1 MPAAFAP
8 VVAWLGANAAAIGA
22 AATVVGT
29 GLQVA
34 SAVRGGTT
42 QPTATPLS
50 EPAAAKT
57 PEVAQREAED
67 KARRQALAAS
77 QRQSTVLTS
86 PMGINSGA
94 RTVLGG

>member
-1 MPAAFAP
+1 MPAAFLP
-8 VVAWLGANAAAIGA
+8 VLTAIGT
-22 AATVVGT
+22 AATG
-29 GLQVA
+29 VA
-34 SAVRGGTT
+34 ALATAFRSSNS

-77 QRQSTVLTS
+77 QRQSTILTS
-86 PMGINSGA
+86 PTGINSGA